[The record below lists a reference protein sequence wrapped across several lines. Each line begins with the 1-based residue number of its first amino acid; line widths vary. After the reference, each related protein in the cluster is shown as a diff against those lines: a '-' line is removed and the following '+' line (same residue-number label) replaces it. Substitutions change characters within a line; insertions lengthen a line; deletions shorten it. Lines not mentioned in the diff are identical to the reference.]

1 MCIMVRSRS
10 GESVVPP
17 VGDEIRAMRCDAAD
31 EVIGIPTATHSHW
44 VNSISVWRTKR
55 E

>member
-1 MCIMVRSRS
+1 MVRSQS
-10 GESVVPP
+10 GGYVVVPP
-17 VGDEIRAMRCDAAD
+17 VGVAMRAMRCDATD
-31 EVIGIPTATHSHW
+31 EVIGIPTAAHSHW